1 MRHTVHSDGNDGR
14 RGILNEDMVE
24 LGGKELDKIVGGVDP
39 VRLTGRIG
47 DDCTCGYCGLQFANS
62 REVLTHLLKVHLG
75 E

>member
-1 MRHTVHSDGNDGR
+1 
-14 RGILNEDMVE
+14 MVE
-24 LGGKELDKIVGGVDP
+24 LSGKELDKIVGGVDP

-47 DDCTCGYCGLQFANS
+47 DDSTCGYCGLQFANS